1 MGNYKRCP
9 LCNEKIVKGRE
20 NMIAH
25 IQKEHEDEIPM
36 GQKAGEFLYLTEHN
50 GEPRKCMI
58 CRKPTKW
65 NEGSHKYNAFCS
77 EKCKNEYVKLARAR
91 NKKVYGKENLLNDP
105 EQQKKMLAHR
115 SISGKYRHSDGGV
128 LTYTGSYEE
137 DFCEMMDN
145 FLNFPSDDIIMPSP
159 HVYEYNYRGEKK
171 FYFPDAFIPSL
182 SLEIEI
188 KDGGDNPNMHHKIQ
202 DVDKVKEHL
211 KDQVMFH
218 QQDFHYIKIE
228 NKNYDAFFKLVE
240 KLSED
245 HLTEMERLRKI
256 KIVPESPTPIYEQVL
271 TEEMASDIYIDDEI
285 DYVDETLRSVDTYLL
300 SVAYEEALHFDEN
313 DTVESI
319 TKECYDQFNELN
331 GMQVVTEGI
340 LSSIWNALKSL
351 AKNVV
356 KLLVKLWK
364 GLVNFVKG
372 VWNGIKRFLGFKKN
386 ASVKIEEP
394 ITAKFITIESA
405 QIDVVQARSKND
417 IKKAALDACKS
428 IAEEIRYRSQIQIES
443 SRELEKYVEGQKGA
457 VTEAKILYNRSI
469 KLTKSPNSD
478 FNDTDISIPGND
490 VIDHD
495 ITTDLRDFRKRDI
508 ERVLSAED
516 IVAEYKFYLYN
527 FFMEKAM
534 HSNIPQSGAT
544 SIMLREY
551 DNLVRSYNF
560 EDKRE
565 ELMRFFTEQ
574 FFVISEDPEV
584 IKRLLTLRINYNKKI
599 TNILAN
605 MARIN
610 YKQAG
615 YSEKEIEHFIEKI
628 KDNDVMEIDKIYYD
642 VSKDVQNLIVSPG
655 HISFKKY
662 GGGDMFYYY
671 KDIND
676 PAIGGQFFNNPSYIY
691 SLSLRWD
698 CIINTHGGDQTRFK
712 QTTWTIEEFEKER
725 EEEMDAIENNDEI
738 KNLERRIDEL
748 YKKRRKEKR
757 RLIGKE
763 GSEESYKKY
772 AKEIRKQIKE
782 LEKKINDIKRKI
794 RADIMEKHPNLH
806 NPNDIKERYWSCLPV
821 KINDH
826 QERYNLYDAIRDAIE
841 DGYRRILILAC
852 NPGHLD
858 LPSDIK
864 QKKNVIIKMSK
875 NITYSNPKDMY
886 SDTKGAGMRSASIVT
901 TKDFGIN

>member
-271 TEEMASDIYIDDEI
+271 TEEMASDIYIVDEI

-443 SRELEKYVEGQKGA
+443 SRELEKYVEDPKEA
-457 VTEAKILYNRSI
+457 IREAKILYNKSVKLQQPLGLFDDKDKSNVSI
-469 KLTKSPNSD
+469 V
-478 FNDTDISIPGND
+478 GND
-490 VIDHD
+490 IIDHD
-495 ITTDLRDFRKRDI
+495 AIEDLREFDKRSI
-508 ERVLSAED
+508 EKVLNADD
-516 IVAEYKFYLYN
+516 IVAQYKYYLYD
-527 FFMEKAM
+527 FFMGKVQRHLADE
-534 HSNIPQSGAT
+534 HSSVDDIMITDYANITRTCG
-544 SIMLREY
+544 
-551 DNLVRSYNF
+551 F
-560 EDKRE
+560 ENRRE

-574 FFVISEDPEV
+574 FFVISDDPKV
-584 IKRLLTLRINYNKKI
+584 IKRLLTFRINYNKKLV
-599 TNILAN
+599 NILSN

-615 YSEKEIEHFIEKI
+615 YSEKRNRIFHRK
-628 KDNDVMEIDKIYYD
+628 N
-642 VSKDVQNLIVSPG
+642 
-655 HISFKKY
+655 KK
-662 GGGDMFYYY
+662 
-671 KDIND
+671 
-676 PAIGGQFFNNPSYIY
+676 
-691 SLSLRWD
+691 
-698 CIINTHGGDQTRFK
+698 
-712 QTTWTIEEFEKER
+712 
-725 EEEMDAIENNDEI
+725 
-738 KNLERRIDEL
+738 
-748 YKKRRKEKR
+748 
-757 RLIGKE
+757 
-763 GSEESYKKY
+763 
-772 AKEIRKQIKE
+772 
-782 LEKKINDIKRKI
+782 
-794 RADIMEKHPNLH
+794 
-806 NPNDIKERYWSCLPV
+806 
-821 KINDH
+821 
-826 QERYNLYDAIRDAIE
+826 
-841 DGYRRILILAC
+841 
-852 NPGHLD
+852 
-858 LPSDIK
+858 
-864 QKKNVIIKMSK
+864 
-875 NITYSNPKDMY
+875 
-886 SDTKGAGMRSASIVT
+886 
-901 TKDFGIN
+901 